1 MYLDQADIDF
11 ALERNF
17 LIKTTQELLDS
28 QPSFLSK
35 NSMFQKSRR
44 PGLLESNFD
53 LRLRKILIE
62 VQYWTK
68 VA

>member
-1 MYLDQADIDF
+1 
-11 ALERNF
+11 
-17 LIKTTQELLDS
+17 
-28 QPSFLSK
+28 
-35 NSMFQKSRR
+35 MFQKSRR